1 MDFVKEGK
9 LDEEKNRRQAEWER
23 VRSKED
29 PIGWYKL
36 YLRKLSCILIYFS
49 VLKEAPP
56 EVFDN
61 RTLYDKLKEQHEIK
75 KKEFEDTYS
84 MSNYHFI

>member
-9 LDEEKNRRQAEWER
+9 LDEEKKRRQAEWER

-36 YLRKLSCILIYFS
+36 RLSKLSL
-49 VLKEAPP
+49 L
-56 EVFDN
+56 
-61 RTLYDKLKEQHEIK
+61 
-75 KKEFEDTYS
+75 
-84 MSNYHFI
+84 